1 MEIIN
6 SLGIASV
13 AGITIIVYL
22 LGMIVGASGIDNKWI
37 PAICGLAG
45 AVLGVAGLFFMPDYP
60 ATDVINA
67 VAVGI
72 ASGLAATG
80 VDQMV
85 KQLGGKTNADNASD
99 VAALK
104 NELQA
109 LRAKVAEYEMKQE
122 TAAEAFVNAAEE
134 VE

>member
-22 LGMIVGASGIDNKWI
+22 LGMIVGASGVNNKWI

-45 AVLGVAGLFFMPDYP
+45 AVLGVVGLFFMPDYP
-60 ATDVINA
+60 ASDIINA

-80 VDQMV
+80 IDQLF
-85 KQLGGKTNADNASD
+85 KQLVGKDG
-99 VAALK
+99 
-104 NELQA
+104 E
-109 LRAKVAEYEMKQE
+109 
-122 TAAEAFVNAAEE
+122 
-134 VE
+134 

>member
-1 MEIIN
+1 MDIIS

-22 LGMIVGASGIDNKWI
+22 LGMAVKASGLDNKWI
-37 PAICGLAG
+37 PVICGVAG
-45 AVLGVAGLFFMPDYP
+45 AVLGVVGLYYMPDYP

-80 VDQMV
+80 VNQLV
-85 KQLGGKTNADNASD
+85 KQLGGKSED
-99 VAALK
+99 
-104 NELQA
+104 
-109 LRAKVAEYEMKQE
+109 AKPDGYVGI
-122 TAAEAFVNAAEE
+122 VDEE

>member
-1 MEIIN
+1 MDVIN

-22 LGMIVGASGIDNKWI
+22 LGMGVKASGIDNKWI
-37 PAICGLAG
+37 PVICGVAG
-45 AVLGVAGLFFMPDYP
+45 AMLGVAGMYFMPDYP
-60 ATDVINA
+60 ATDIINA

-85 KQLGGKTNADNASD
+85 KQLGKG
-99 VAALK
+99 
-104 NELQA
+104 
-109 LRAKVAEYEMKQE
+109 AE
-122 TAAEAFVNAAEE
+122 
-134 VE
+134 